1 MSTAQSGLF
10 APAAIANPEW
20 PFGFSELLQLLRKR
34 GRTILKIAAG
44 VVLLTTLAVLVLPS
58 RYSTTAVVML
68 DTRRNNVTGRSEV
81 LSELPTDPASVQN
94 QIQILTSRDLA
105 AAVIDRLGLARDRE
119 FNPAL
124 SSSVL
129 NLFAPARDA
138 AAQRSAV
145 VDRFLKHERVEA
157 EGLSTAVSVTVWAGD
172 PEKAAR
178 IDNAL
183 VDSYIASQIA
193 QKTEAAR
200 LTTRWLGS
208 RIAQLARQVQ
218 DGDAAVQSYKAANG
232 LNDSGQGTQSLVD
245 QQLSTINSQL
255 IQARADLAQKEAA
268 NSHVRALMNSGRAAE
283 VSQVVAS
290 PLIVQLRQQQAEAIR
305 NAADIETRYGAK
317 HPKRIAAESALRDL
331 DSKIEQEA
339 ERIAGSV
346 ANDVAVAR
354 AQIESLEN
362 SLAAARAQSNVQNLA
377 RVKLRALEASAAST
391 RAMYE
396 SFVTRLREAQDQ
408 ESVTTPDARI
418 ISHASVPAAP
428 SFPPRALML
437 AASIPAGL
445 LLGLLCALI
454 MERTSAALRSP
465 NAANPRPIAAPVVAV
480 VPGARDPDAADKVIA
495 APSAPFSR
503 AVLGLAD
510 RLAAAPISSRPR
522 TILVSGSHPQDGL
535 ASIAVGLARALALI
549 GNNVVLVDAD
559 LTRSAAARLMG
570 FGAISSG
577 LTEVLRGG
585 APLSRAI
592 ANDKMSAVVV
602 IGQAQ
607 PAASRKIDWHS
618 AGARALFQHLSQSA
632 DFVIVHA
639 PTHLDMLP
647 LLAIAECVL
656 FVGAAGDETSL
667 ERTARAFAPS
677 APHLGLVLAA

>member
-10 APAAIANPEW
+10 APAAIADPEW
-20 PFGFSELLQLLRKR
+20 PFGIAELLQLLHKR
-34 GRTILKIAAG
+34 GHTVLKVAAG
-44 VVLLTTLAVLVLPS
+44 VVLLTILAVLILPS

-105 AAVIDRLGLARDRE
+105 ATVVDRLGLVRDRE
-119 FNPAL
+119 FSPAPSL
-124 SSSVL
+124 L
-129 NLFAPARDA
+129 NMFAPARDA
-138 AAQRSAV
+138 AAQRSAI
-145 VDRFLKHERVEA
+145 VDRFLKHVRVEA
-157 EGLSTAVSVTVWAGD
+157 EGLSTAVSVTVSADD

-178 IDNAL
+178 IDNTL

-200 LTTRWLGS
+200 ITTRWLGT

-218 DGDAAVQSYKAANG
+218 DGDVAVQSYKAANG

-245 QQLSTINSQL
+245 QQLSTINGQL

-331 DSKIEQEA
+331 DGKIEQEA

-408 ESVTTPDARI
+408 DGVTTPDARI

-445 LLGLLCALI
+445 LLGLLWALI
-454 MERTSAALRSP
+454 VERASGAVPYRDAAT
-465 NAANPRPIAAPVVAV
+465 PRPIAVPIVAR
-480 VPGARDPDAADKVIA
+480 VPGAQDPDAVDKLIA

-503 AVLGLAD
+503 ALLELAG
-510 RLAAAPISSRPR
+510 RLESAPIASRPR
-522 TILVSGSHPQDGL
+522 TILVSGSHPQEAV

-559 LTRSAAARLMG
+559 LTRSAATRLMG
-570 FGAISSG
+570 SGAVSSG
-577 LTEVLRGG
+577 LTDVLRGS
-585 APLSRAI
+585 APLSRAV
-592 ANDKMSAVVV
+592 ANDRKSAVIVV
-602 IGQAQ
+602 GQAQ
-607 PAASRKIDWHS
+607 PAACGKPDWNS
-618 AGARALFQHLSQSA
+618 AAARAFFQHLNQSA

-639 PTHLDMLP
+639 PSHLDMIP
-647 LLAIAECVL
+647 LFAIAQGVL
-656 FVGAAGDETSL
+656 FVGAAGDEKSL
-667 ERTARAFAPS
+667 EKAAAAFAPA
-677 APHLGLVLAA
+677 APNLGLVIAA